1 MWGYADLIAT
11 LFCSWLIVLA
21 FLVKQPII
29 FTEMIKCKNANLNL
43 QDMPP
48 IGSFIVLTNVYLN
61 EDSQKLRK
69 ELIESFIYFVISMFF
84 GVGMTYI
91 VKWYIK

>member
-1 MWGYADLIAT
+1 
-11 LFCSWLIVLA
+11 
-21 FLVKQPII
+21 
-29 FTEMIKCKNANLNL
+29 
-43 QDMPP
+43 MPP

-61 EDSQKLRK
+61 EDGQKLRK

-91 VKWYIK
+91 VKWYI

>member
-1 MWGYADLIAT
+1 MIASFLIAS

-48 IGSFIVLTNVYLN
+48 IGSFIVLTNVYLS
-61 EDSQKLRK
+61 EDGQKLRK

-91 VKWYIK
+91 VKWYI